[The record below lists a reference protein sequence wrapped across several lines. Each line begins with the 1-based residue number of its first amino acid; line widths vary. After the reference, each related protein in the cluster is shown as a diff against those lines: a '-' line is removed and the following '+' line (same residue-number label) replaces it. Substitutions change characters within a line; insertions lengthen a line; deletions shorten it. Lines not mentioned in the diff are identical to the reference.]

1 MRKGDL
7 GITLDTCVR
16 RPFYWSSLGLFR
28 ASSSSSTCQT
38 LPYQDGSWPSRISLK
53 FIYFSF
59 LPTDVIRTTHREKE
73 KASSFHPIH
82 LSVDCTCGPKMALV
96 DPPLLN
102 SQDALDVLL
111 LLQSPLLELRRF
123 ILTSWNVFWQ
133 KFWNE
138 WRMSIIPSVQSIV
151 SNLNDLNRNIFLP
164 PLRL

>member
-1 MRKGDL
+1 ML
-7 GITLDTCVR
+7 G

-38 LPYQDGSWPSRISLK
+38 LPYQDGSWPSRIFLSSLY
-53 FIYFSF
+53 IF
-59 LPTDVIRTTHREKE
+59 LSPHRCNTHHTQRER